1 MNLFSA
7 KNGQYLQDSTARV
20 PRKTLVFPVPLISWL
35 LRGKSIVSEKII
47 KNIYCKVA
55 RSRLSWLVAH
65 FMKGN
70 FDSNVL

>member
-35 LRGKSIVSEKII
+35 LKGKSIVSEKLI
-47 KNIYCKVA
+47 KKITVKSQEVDC
-55 RSRLSWLVAH
+55 L
-65 FMKGN
+65 G
-70 FDSNVL
+70 

>member
-35 LRGKSIVSEKII
+35 LRGKSIESEKLI
-47 KNIYCKVA
+47 KEHLLYKKQKQC
-55 RSRLSWLVAH
+55 
-65 FMKGN
+65 MK
-70 FDSNVL
+70 